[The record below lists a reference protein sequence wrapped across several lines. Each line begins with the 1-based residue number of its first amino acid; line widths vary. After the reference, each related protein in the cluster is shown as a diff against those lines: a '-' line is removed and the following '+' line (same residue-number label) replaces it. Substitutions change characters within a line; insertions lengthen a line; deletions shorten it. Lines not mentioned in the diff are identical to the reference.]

1 VRDQRDRELVDPGV
15 PGEAALRELRQLAV
29 VATGETLADLAD
41 VLLDDVEVVEQPV
54 AGGSDVD
61 VLVGRGGEPRV
72 GVIEDQPGAVE
83 SGEQRRTAAAAVV
96 AAAEPLAGGDL
107 PCPIDQVFDAEEL
120 AADRTREQLL
130 AGFAA
135 SLKEAG
141 QTPEW
146 WCGRNGEP
154 LVLWTARAANTRK
167 GNDDDCPSCLV
178 SLYFATTSI
187 ALAGLEGGPVPD
199 VPYKVDKPWGHELVW
214 ARTDRYVGKILHVKA
229 GHILSLQYHN
239 RKDETMH
246 LLAGELI
253 LRTQPDSDLVERRMR
268 AGESVHIPPKLIH
281 QIEAVVDSDV
291 LEASTADLDDLVRL
305 EDRYGR
311 L

>member
-1 VRDQRDRELVDPGV
+1 
-15 PGEAALRELRQLAV
+15 
-29 VATGETLADLAD
+29 

-54 AGGSDVD
+54 ARRADVD
-61 VLVGRGGEPRV
+61 FLVGRGGQPRV

-83 SGEQRRTAAAAVV
+83 TGEERGATAPAMV
-96 AAAEPLAGGDL
+96 AAAEPLAGRDVPGAV
-107 PCPIDQVFDAEEL
+107 DQVLDAEQL
-120 AADRTREQLL
+120 AANRAREQLV

-141 QTPEW
+141 QSSEW
-146 WCGRNGEP
+146 WCGCDGKP
-154 LVLWTARAANTRK
+154 LTLWTARVAYTRK
-167 GNDDDCPSCLV
+167 SNDDACPSCLV

-187 ALAGLEGGPVPD
+187 ALAGLEGGPVPE

-246 LLAGELI
+246 VLTGELI
-253 LRTQPDSDLVERRMR
+253 LRTRPDSELVERRML
-268 AGESVHIPPKLIH
+268 AGESVHIPPTLVH
-281 QIEAVVDSDV
+281 QIEAVVDTDV

-311 L
+311 S